1 MVVYKYLG
9 YGETDESGVAHLE
22 YDADGE
28 PLDPVG
34 YTGVGA
40 GEIDFIASLDNP
52 MTSGSIVS
60 GTLPV
65 FDCYKY
71 DNATLSDHNDIWL
84 IDANRERVTR
94 YEEYTLLEEV
104 ASSNAQVY
112 FSSIPQGDYKIEF
125 DIYQLDGNNY
135 NTIFQVLDTNW
146 TQTGFGNISQYGG
159 TLNNWTHISYDA
171 TVTTDN
177 SKFRIMTGAEC
188 TKLQFK
194 NFKMYP
200 I

>member
-1 MVVYKYLG
+1 MVSYRYLG
-9 YGETDESGVAHLE
+9 SATTDANGIAK
-22 YDADGE
+22 YNF
-28 PLDPVG
+28 
-34 YTGVGA
+34 TGSGA
-40 GEIDFIASLDNP
+40 GEIDYIASLDNP
-52 MTSGSIVS
+52 IVDGSIVS

-71 DNATLSDHNDIWL
+71 DEGLSATGHHNDIWL
-84 IDANRERVTR
+84 IDATRERVTR

-104 ASSNAQVY
+104 GSSNAQVY
-112 FSSIPQGDYKIEF
+112 FSNIPQGDYKIEF
-125 DIYQLDGNNY
+125 DIYQLDGYNY

-146 TQTGFGNISQYGG
+146 TQTDYGNISQYGG